1 MATVNIRFR
10 QSSAKGVT
18 SFTRRLGEM
27 LGLESKILS
36 LMRGKCFR
44 HAWRRAP
51 RLRHDKDAIPA
62 SPNKMDDDHSQCPDA
77 KCRAHGWIMQNILFK
92 RLTHIPIY

>member
-10 QSSAKGVT
+10 QSSAGGVA

-36 LMRGKCFR
+36 LMRGK
-44 HAWRRAP
+44 
-51 RLRHDKDAIPA
+51 
-62 SPNKMDDDHSQCPDA
+62 
-77 KCRAHGWIMQNILFK
+77 
-92 RLTHIPIY
+92 